1 MLSIGIPTY
10 NTNISTLVHMI
21 HKQATLADLPFEI
34 IIYDDASTIEI
45 DANTSISTLSH
56 LIYTVNPIN
65 KGRTATRNSIAQKA
79 QYDWLLFLDADTIP
93 VSENFIK
100 SYFQTIHNNPQA
112 DIIFGGIAYTDK
124 VPPRKQYLRWLYG
137 KKKESKK
144 ASERAKQPHFI
155 ISQNLLIKKQL
166 FLSLNTFNENL
177 YGLDNIF
184 SSELKRRNTHVI
196 HINNEVYHQGLESN
210 EIFLKKTID
219 SLKTTILFE
228 KRGVIQNNLRP
239 IQRIYNRLSSLGI
252 TRTIA
257 IGIRPFESV
266 LQKNLLGNKPSLLL
280 FDLYRI
286 YHYIQLKKNEDA

>member
-10 NTNISTLVHMI
+10 NTDISTLVHMI
-21 HKQATLADLPFEI
+21 HKQATLAELTFEI
-34 IIYDDASTIEI
+34 IIYDDASTIKI
-45 DANTSISTLSH
+45 DANTSISTLPH
-56 LIYTVNPIN
+56 LIYTANPTN

-79 QYDWLLFLDADTIP
+79 RYDWLLFLDADTIP

-100 SYFQTIHNNPQA
+100 NYLQIILNNPQA

-124 VPPRKQYLRWLYG
+124 IPPKEQYLRWLYG
-137 KKKESKK
+137 KEKESKK
-144 ASERAKQPHFI
+144 ASERSKQPHFI

-166 FLSLNTFNENL
+166 FLSLNTYNENL

-196 HINNEVYHQGLESN
+196 HIDNEAYHQGLESN
-210 EIFLKKTID
+210 EIFLKKSID
-219 SLKTTILFE
+219 SLKTTVLFE
-228 KRGVIQNNLRP
+228 KRGIIQNNLRP

-252 TRTIA
+252 TRIVA
-257 IGIRPFESV
+257 ISIRPFEGV
-266 LQKNLLGNKPSLLL
+266 LHKNLLGKRPSLLL

-286 YHYIQLKKNEDA
+286 YHYIQLKKNENA